1 MKAKQAAHFGLLTA
15 TALILGYLEQL
26 VPIAPGLPGV
36 KLGLGNLVLLYSL
49 YAYSIRE
56 TVVLMVLKV
65 LLCSLL
71 FSGPVALLYSL
82 AGGILSLMAMVL
94 LKRIS
99 GFSIIGVSAVGAV
112 FHNLGQ
118 LGVAALIVGPLAAL
132 SYLPI
137 LMLSAIITGVLTGFI
152 AGSVL
157 KARNLFEPSNRK

>member
-71 FSGPVALLYSL
+71 FSGPVALL
-82 AGGILSLMAMVL
+82 
-94 LKRIS
+94 
-99 GFSIIGVSAVGAV
+99 
-112 FHNLGQ
+112 
-118 LGVAALIVGPLAAL
+118 
-132 SYLPI
+132 
-137 LMLSAIITGVLTGFI
+137 
-152 AGSVL
+152 
-157 KARNLFEPSNRK
+157 